1 MIRRISMAVA
11 ILIFVA
17 LSVWLGMYF
26 YNKNKKNPI
35 VYKVEKPFVAD
46 ITKKTVATGSIVPRR
61 EVLIK
66 PQVSGV
72 IESIFVEPGQPVR
85 AGQLIAQ
92 VKLVPNL
99 GGLNNDQ
106 IGINSAQNNV
116 ETAKINFRNAEIELE
131 RQQKLYDQNVI
142 SQVEYNRFL
151 LDFNVRKEALQAAE
165 NNLGLVRLGAAQ
177 RSGAVSNAIYSTV
190 DGIILD
196 VPVKVGSSV
205 VERSNFNEG
214 TTVASIADMQSLIF
228 EGKIDESEVT
238 KLKEGMELKLN
249 IGALP
254 NKTYKAI
261 LEYIAPKGVVEEGAI
276 KFQIRAQIVLDPND
290 NLRAGYSANA
300 DIVLEE
306 VKQVLAI
313 KESALQFGKKDSV
326 FVEIE
331 TQPQTFVKKIVKPGV
346 SDGINVQVLEG
357 VTANDKIKMPIVEK
371 EKKKTP

>member
-1 MIRRISMAVA
+1 MAVA

-99 GGLNNDQ
+99 NGLNNDQ

-276 KFQIRAQIVLDPND
+276 KFQIRAQIVLEPND

-326 FVEIE
+326 YVEIE
-331 TQPQTFVKKIVKPGV
+331 TQPQIFVKKIVKPGV

-357 VTANDKIKMPIVEK
+357 ITANDKIKMPIVEK

>member
-99 GGLNNDQ
+99 NGLNNDQ

-276 KFQIRAQIVLDPND
+276 KFQIRAQIVLEPND

-326 FVEIE
+326 YVEIE
-331 TQPQTFVKKIVKPGV
+331 TQPQIFVKKIVKPGV

-357 VTANDKIKMPIVEK
+357 ITANDKIKMPIVEK